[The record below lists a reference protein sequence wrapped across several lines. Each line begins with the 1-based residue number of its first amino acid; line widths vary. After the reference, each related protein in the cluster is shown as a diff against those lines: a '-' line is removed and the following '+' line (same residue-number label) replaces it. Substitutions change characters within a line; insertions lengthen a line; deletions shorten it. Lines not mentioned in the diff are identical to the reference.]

1 MLDIASD
8 LGQSYLCQITFLMGE
23 QQMSQLVQVA
33 EIAGTTT
40 TDVVRVLSHGGTT
53 QTDWA
58 IAHAIEQVTG
68 RDAYELMLTAG
79 RTAEV
84 ARIWADTGTP
94 AEAPAQTNPRAEY
107 DPTVTIYPENT
118 SPEDSNRIAP
128 HHPGDTEDTENVED
142 DDQAERVAA
151 QNLADQVFSDLA
163 EVTNSITT
171 AHLATGW
178 HTPAETRRA
187 VRAVLLTHP
196 ATARRARYR
205 ARLQHHLATA

>member
-1 MLDIASD
+1 MLIA
-8 LGQSYLCQITFLMGE
+8 
-23 QQMSQLVQVA
+23 QVA

-40 TDVVRVLSHGGTT
+40 ADVHRVLSHGGTT

-68 RDAYELMLTAG
+68 RDPYELMLTAG
-79 RTAEV
+79 REAEV
-84 ARIWADTGTP
+84 ARIWADTGEV
-94 AEAPAQTNPRAEY
+94 AEAPAQTNPRAVH

-128 HHPGDTEDTENVED
+128 HHPSNHEDVEDTEDVD

-151 QNLADQVFSDLA
+151 NHLADTLFADLA
-163 EVTNSITT
+163 EVTDSITT

-205 ARLQHHLATA
+205 ARLQHHLATAA

>member
-1 MLDIASD
+1 
-8 LGQSYLCQITFLMGE
+8 
-23 QQMSQLVQVA
+23 MSQLVQVA

-58 IAHAIEQVTG
+58 IAHAIQTVTG
-68 RDAYELMLTAG
+68 RDPYELMLTAG

-84 ARIWADTGTP
+84 ARIWADTGEV
-94 AEAPAQTNPRAEY
+94 AEAPAQTNPNAVH

-128 HHPGDTEDTENVED
+128 HHPSNHEDDTVEDTEDVD
-142 DDQAERVAA
+142 DEEQAERVAA

-163 EVTNSITT
+163 EVTDSITT

-205 ARLQHHLATA
+205 ARLQHHLATAA

>member
-1 MLDIASD
+1 MSLIA
-8 LGQSYLCQITFLMGE
+8 
-23 QQMSQLVQVA
+23 QVA

-58 IAHAIEQVTG
+58 IAHAIHTVTG
-68 RDAYELMLTAG
+68 RDPYELMLTAG
-79 RTAEV
+79 RAAEV

-94 AEAPAQTNPRAEY
+94 AETPAQTNPNAVHNPE
-107 DPTVTIYPENT
+107 VTIYPENT

-128 HHPGDTEDTENVED
+128 HHPGDTEDTEDVEDVD
-142 DDQAERVAA
+142 DDQAEWVAA

-205 ARLQHHLATA
+205 ARLQHHLATAA

>member
-1 MLDIASD
+1 MSLIA
-8 LGQSYLCQITFLMGE
+8 
-23 QQMSQLVQVA
+23 QVA

-58 IAHAIEQVTG
+58 IAHAIHTVTG
-68 RDAYELMLTAG
+68 RDPYELMLTAG
-79 RTAEV
+79 RAAEV

-94 AEAPAQTNPRAEY
+94 AETPTQTNPRAIH
-107 DPTVTIYPENT
+107 DPEVTIYPENT

-151 QNLADQVFSDLA
+151 QNLADTLFADLA
-163 EVTNSITT
+163 EVLDNPGA
-171 AHLATGW
+171 AHRLTRAW
-178 HTPAETRRA
+178 ATPAEGRQILTQVLEVHAGTYLRTEIA
-187 VRAVLLTHP
+187 VRTIEAE
-196 ATARRARYR
+196 
-205 ARLQHHLATA
+205 LAA

>member
-1 MLDIASD
+1 MSLIA
-8 LGQSYLCQITFLMGE
+8 QVM
-23 QQMSQLVQVA
+23 QVA
-33 EIAGTTT
+33 QTTRA
-40 TDVVRVLSHGGTT
+40 DVLRVLSHGGTT
-53 QTDWA
+53 AQDWA
-58 IAHAIEQVTG
+58 IAHAIQTVTG
-68 RDAYELMLTAG
+68 RAAAETMWAG
-79 RTAEV
+79 R
-84 ARIWADTGTP
+84 ARQADPEQAT
-94 AEAPAQTNPRAEY
+94 QTNPRAIH
-107 DPTVTIYPENT
+107 DPEVTIYPENT

-128 HHPGDTEDTENVED
+128 HHPSNHEDVEDTDTENVED

-205 ARLQHHLATA
+205 ARLQHHLATAA

>member
-1 MLDIASD
+1 VLSLIA
-8 LGQSYLCQITFLMGE
+8 
-23 QQMSQLVQVA
+23 QVA

-40 TDVVRVLSHGGTT
+40 ADVHRVLSHGGTT
-53 QTDWA
+53 TQDWA
-58 IAHAIEQVTG
+58 IAHAIHTVTG
-68 RDAYELMLTAG
+68 RDPYELMLTAG
-79 RTAEV
+79 RAAEV

-94 AEAPAQTNPRAEY
+94 AETPAQTNPRAIH
-107 DPTVTIYPENT
+107 DPEVTIYPENT
-118 SPEDSNRIAP
+118 SPEAAP
-128 HHPGDTEDTENVED
+128 TVLPDHPGTVED
-142 DDQAERVAA
+142 DTVENVDEQDQATH
-151 QNLADQVFSDLA
+151 LADTLFSDLA

-205 ARLQHHLATA
+205 ARLQHHLATAA

>member
-1 MLDIASD
+1 
-8 LGQSYLCQITFLMGE
+8 
-23 QQMSQLVQVA
+23 MSQLVQVA
-33 EIAGTTT
+33 EIAGVTT
-40 TDVVRVLSHGGTT
+40 TDVVRVATHGGTSAS
-53 QTDWA
+53 DWA
-58 IAHAIEQVTG
+58 IAHAIQQVTG
-68 RDAYELMLTAG
+68 RDAAETMWAG
-79 RTAEV
+79 RN
-84 ARIWADTGTP
+84 RQADPEQAT
-94 AEAPAQTNPRAEY
+94 QTNPRAIH
-107 DPTVTIYPENT
+107 DPEVTIYPENT

-142 DDQAERVAA
+142 VDDDQAERVAA
-151 QNLADQVFSDLA
+151 QNLADQLFSDLA

-205 ARLQHHLATA
+205 ARLQHHLATAA

>member
-1 MLDIASD
+1 MSLIA
-8 LGQSYLCQITFLMGE
+8 QVM
-23 QQMSQLVQVA
+23 QVA
-33 EIAGTTT
+33 QTTRA
-40 TDVVRVLSHGGTT
+40 DVIRVLSHGGTT
-53 QTDWA
+53 AQDWA
-58 IAHAIEQVTG
+58 IAHAIHTVTG
-68 RDAYELMLTAG
+68 RSAAETMWAG
-79 RTAEV
+79 R
-84 ARIWADTGTP
+84 ARQADPEQAT
-94 AEAPAQTNPRAEY
+94 QTNPNAVH
-107 DPTVTIYPENT
+107 DPEVRIYAENT

-128 HHPGDTEDTENVED
+128 HHPGDTEDTENVEDVD

-205 ARLQHHLATA
+205 ARLQHHLATAA

>member
-1 MLDIASD
+1 
-8 LGQSYLCQITFLMGE
+8 
-23 QQMSQLVQVA
+23 MSQLVQVA

-58 IAHAIEQVTG
+58 IAHAIQTVTG

-94 AEAPAQTNPRAEY
+94 AEAPAQTNPNAVH

-128 HHPGDTEDTENVED
+128 HHPSNHEDVEDTEDVD
-142 DDQAERVAA
+142 DEQAERVAA
-151 QNLADQVFSDLA
+151 NHLADTLFADLA
-163 EVTNSITT
+163 EVTDSITT

-205 ARLQHHLATA
+205 ARLQHHLATAA

>member
-1 MLDIASD
+1 MSLIA
-8 LGQSYLCQITFLMGE
+8 
-23 QQMSQLVQVA
+23 QVA

-40 TDVVRVLSHGGTT
+40 ADVHRVLSGGSHGGTT
-53 QTDWA
+53 AQDWA
-58 IAHAIEQVTG
+58 IAHAIHTVTG
-68 RDAYELMLTAG
+68 RDPYELMLTAG
-79 RTAEV
+79 RQAEV

-94 AEAPAQTNPRAEY
+94 AETPAQTNPNAVH
-107 DPTVTIYPENT
+107 DPEVRIYPENT
-118 SPEDSNRIAP
+118 SPEGSNRIAP

-142 DDQAERVAA
+142 VDEEQAERVAA
-151 QNLADQVFSDLA
+151 QNLADTLFADLA
-163 EVTNSITT
+163 EVTDSITT

-205 ARLQHHLATA
+205 ARLQHHLATAA

>member
-1 MLDIASD
+1 MSLIA
-8 LGQSYLCQITFLMGE
+8 QVM
-23 QQMSQLVQVA
+23 QVA
-33 EIAGTTT
+33 QTTRV
-40 TDVVRVLSHGGTT
+40 DVIRVLSHGGTT
-53 QTDWA
+53 AQDWA
-58 IAHAIEQVTG
+58 IAHAIQTVTG
-68 RDAYELMLTAG
+68 RSAAETMWAG
-79 RTAEV
+79 R
-84 ARIWADTGTP
+84 ARQADPEQAT
-94 AEAPAQTNPRAEY
+94 QTNPNAVH

-128 HHPGDTEDTENVED
+128 HHPTTHEDDTVEDTEDVD
-142 DDQAERVAA
+142 DEQAERVAA

-163 EVTNSITT
+163 EVTDSITT

-205 ARLQHHLATA
+205 ARLQHHLATAA